1 MDKNTD
7 LLVDL
12 KRNLNELFE
21 VNKEIHVTV
30 KKKRSGIVNVKSIIT
45 GVYDN
50 FVCVTSNVN
59 GYNED
64 FTILYNDIMT
74 NNVVIEE
81 LLGGVKK

>member
-12 KRNLNELFE
+12 KRNLNELFDE

-30 KKKRSGIVNVKSIIT
+30 KKRSGIVNVKSIIT

-64 FTILYNDIMT
+64 FTILYKDIMT

-81 LLGGVKK
+81 LLA